1 MTHNINY
8 EDDLFALSL
17 LVRGL
22 RDIAGLEVDADLF
35 AGRVAE
41 DARFVDDAA
50 VAALAALRT
59 SPFLAGRPGHL
70 RGLQKLMRGLAAL
83 YGELATGR
91 TPVAAA
97 LAPRAAGFTTRADA
111 RARDAEAI
119 DVLLE
124 EQDGGA
130 LDDPHVVSAEELR
143 ILTAPTEEG

>member
-1 MTHNINY
+1 MTRKINY

-35 AGRVAE
+35 AGRIAE

-50 VAALAALRT
+50 VAAFAALRA

-83 YGELATGR
+83 YGELAAGR

-97 LAPRAAGFTTRADA
+97 LAPRSAGFAAGADA
-111 RARDAEAI
+111 RTRDAEAI

-124 EQDGGA
+124 EQNGGT

-143 ILTAPTEEG
+143 ILTAPTVEG

>member
-1 MTHNINY
+1 MTRKINY

-17 LVRGL
+17 IVRGL
-22 RDIAGLEVDADLF
+22 RDIARLEVDADLF
-35 AGRVAE
+35 AERVAA

-50 VAALAALRT
+50 VAALAALRAN
-59 SPFLAGRPGHL
+59 PFLAGRPGHL
-70 RGLQKLMRGLAAL
+70 RGLQKLMRALAAL
-83 YGELATGR
+83 HGELAAGR

-97 LAPRAAGFTTRADA
+97 LAAGGAGFTALAEA

-124 EQDGGA
+124 ERDGGA